1 MLKDSFYTIP
11 EITNEAFS
19 LKAVLQLREDH
30 PLYQGH
36 FPGQP
41 VVPGVCML
49 QMVKELAAMATKKT
63 LILQTAD
70 TMKFL
75 QQIDP
80 RQTPLLRAEL
90 NYTITDEGTVKVS
103 AVFLKETTPCFKF
116 NGIFRS
122 AE

>member
-41 VVPGVCML
+41 VVPGVCMM
-49 QMVKELAAMATKKT
+49 QIVKELTQLATNQR
-63 LILQTAD
+63 LRLQKAD
-70 TMKFL
+70 NMKFL
-75 QQIDP
+75 QAIDP

-103 AVFLKETTPCFKF
+103 AVFLKETTSCFKF
-116 NGIFRS
+116 NGVFRS

>member
-1 MLKDSFYTIP
+1 MLKETFYTIP
-11 EITNEAFS
+11 EITNQAFS
-19 LKAVLQLREDH
+19 LTATLQLREDH

-49 QMVKELAAMATKKT
+49 QMVKELAAIATKKA
-63 LILQTAD
+63 LILQSAD

-80 RQTPLLRAEL
+80 RHTPVLQAEL
-90 NYTITDEGTVKVS
+90 SYRILDDDSIRIS
-103 AVFLKETTPCFKF
+103 AIFLKETSPCFKF
-116 NGIFRS
+116 NGVFRS

>member
-19 LKAVLQLREDH
+19 LKTVLQLREDH

-41 VVPGVCML
+41 VVPGVCMM
-49 QMVKELAAMATKKT
+49 QMVKELASIATKKA
-63 LILQTAD
+63 LVLQTAD

-80 RQTPLLRAEL
+80 RQTPVLRAEVSYKIL
-90 NYTITDEGTVKVS
+90 DDETFRVS
-103 AVFLKETTPCFKF
+103 ATFLKETTPCFKF

>member
-1 MLKDSFYTIP
+1 MLKDSFYTIS
-11 EITNEAFS
+11 EITNDSFS
-19 LKAVLQLREDH
+19 LTASLQLREDH

-49 QMVKELAAMATKKT
+49 QIVKELAAMATKKV
-63 LILQTAD
+63 LVLQRAD

-75 QQIDP
+75 QQTDP
-80 RQTPLLRAEL
+80 RQTSVLRAEL
-90 NYTITDEGTVKVS
+90 SYNNPDNGSIRVT
-103 AVFLKETTPCFKF
+103 AAFLKETSPCFTF
-116 NGIFRS
+116 NGVFRS

>member
-11 EITNEAFS
+11 EITNEGQS
-19 LKAVLQLREDH
+19 LKASLHLREDH

-63 LILQTAD
+63 LILQKAD

-75 QQIDP
+75 LQINP
-80 RQTPLLRAEL
+80 HLTPVLQAEL
-90 NYTITDEGTVKVS
+90 SCSMLDDGCFRVS
-103 AVFLKETTPCFKF
+103 AIFLKETAPCFKF
-116 NGIFRS
+116 NGLFRS

>member
-11 EITNEAFS
+11 EMTSGAFS
-19 LKAVLQLREDH
+19 LTASLQLREDH

-41 VVPGVCML
+41 VVPGVCMM
-49 QMVKELAAMATKKT
+49 QMVKELAAIATKKA
-63 LILQTAD
+63 LVLQTAD

-80 RQTPLLRAEL
+80 RFTPVLRAEL
-90 NYTITDEGTVKVS
+90 SYRTLDDDTFRVS
-103 AVFLKETTPCFKF
+103 AIFLKETSPCFKF
-116 NGIFRS
+116 NGVFRS

>member
-1 MLKDSFYTIP
+1 MLKDSFYTIS
-11 EITNEAFS
+11 EIKSEPAS
-19 LKAVLQLREDH
+19 VSASLQLRQDH

-49 QMVKELAAMATKKT
+49 QMVKELAAMMTKKV
-63 LILQTAD
+63 LVLQRAD

-80 RQTPLLRAEL
+80 RNSPVLRAEL
-90 NYTITDEGTVKVS
+90 SYNILDDESFRVS
-103 AVFLKETTPCFKF
+103 AIFLKEMTPCFKF
-116 NGIFRS
+116 NGTFRS